1 MKLLDYINT
10 IAEPKPNKIIMSVT
24 ELTDEEFR
32 HYTRTLATWKAKQV
46 IKPPK
51 IPREKA
57 PKEIKPEKQKKTK
70 KAVRTDTGKKRMK
83 YDSSLPKNYIS
94 YLKRANAKGLQFELT
109 LNQWEWALNKPCVYC
124 GGKSTGIDRIE
135 SSKGYIIGNMQP
147 CCGVCNMMK
156 LAHSE
161 KFFLEQVEKI
171 YKHRQK
177 GYTNYY

>member
-10 IAEPKPNKIIMSVT
+10 VAEPKPNKVILSVK
-24 ELTDEEFR
+24 ELTDEEFM
-32 HYTRTLATWKAKQV
+32 HYSKTKVIWENKQ
-46 IKPPK
+46 K
-51 IPREKA
+51 EKT
-57 PKEIKPEKQKKTK
+57 PKEPKVKKEK
-70 KAVRTDTGKKRMK
+70 RTDSGKKRMK
-83 YDSSLPKNYIS
+83 YDSSLPKSYIS

-109 LNQWEWALNKPCVYC
+109 LNQWEWALSKPCVYC